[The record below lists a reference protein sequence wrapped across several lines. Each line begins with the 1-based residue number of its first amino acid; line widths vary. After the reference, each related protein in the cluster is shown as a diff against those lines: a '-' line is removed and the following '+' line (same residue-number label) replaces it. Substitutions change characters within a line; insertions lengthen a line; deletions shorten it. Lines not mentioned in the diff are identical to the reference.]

1 MATALRAAGAAR
13 RGAPPSEAGTRM
25 HGVLLVDKPAGPTSH
40 DVVHRVRRALG
51 TRDAGHTGTLDPA
64 ATGLLA
70 ICLGDALKLQR
81 WLAEGDKAY
90 LATVAFGAAT
100 TTEDAEGT
108 VVERGDPSGLTEAA
122 LRAALPALTGEID
135 QVPPMYSAVRI
146 DGRRLHEAARAG
158 ETVERAAAPGD
169 GPRPRARRGSG
180 RSAPTACGGS
190 HWWSAAARGPSC
202 GPWPPTWAG
211 RSASRPTSAA
221 LRRTVAGPFR
231 LEEALPLEELER
243 LAAGRPGPPCWP
255 ASSLRRG
262 GRLPFPLADRG
273 RQRGHRRLAGRQPLR
288 PRRRAGRLRR
298 VVGPDGA
305 LVAVG
310 EVPAAAGSGQSGSSP
325 PRRRSTGAAVH
336 VDTPSGCINTALTA
350 VHGRPRRTPSPPRR

>member
-1 MATALRAAGAAR
+1 MN
-13 RGAPPSEAGTRM
+13 
-25 HGVLLVDKPAGPTSH
+25 GVLLVDKPAGPTSH

-51 TRDAGHTGTLDPA
+51 TKDAGHTGTLDPA

-81 WLAEGDKAY
+81 WLTEGDKSY
-90 LATVAFGAAT
+90 LATVAFGAST

-108 VVERGDPSGLTEAA
+108 VLTRGDPSGLDEVA

-158 ETVERAAAPGD
+158 EVVERT
-169 GPRPRARRGSG
+169 ARRVTVHALDLGEVGPVDTDGLRRVQLAVRCGKGTFVRTLAADLG
-180 RSAPTACGGS
+180 RSLGVPAHLC
-190 HWWSAAARGPSC
+190 
-202 GPWPPTWAG
+202 
-211 RSASRPTSAA
+211 A

-243 LAAGRPGPPCWP
+243 LAASDRPALLARIIRP
-255 ASSLRRG
+255 ADAVAF
-262 GRLPFPLADRG
+262 FPLLPVDANGAIALSRG
-273 RQRGHRRLAGRQPLR
+273 RQLLR
-288 PRRRAGRLRR
+288 PDEPDGLRR
-298 VVGPDGA
+298 VVGPDGD

-310 EVPAAAGSGQSGSSP
+310 EVLAGRLRPVRVITAPVLPGLP
-325 PRRRSTGAAVH
+325 DRR
-336 VDTPSGCINTALTA
+336 P
-350 VHGRPRRTPSPPRR
+350 